1 MRFYW
6 IEYRVKQKELSLYW
20 KPVSQNMEDYF
31 TKHHPPHHH
40 EKIWATYLYME
51 NAILKLNHKIVQGW
65 ENDVLKINHL
75 VVQGCVDVVYM
86 YIRTYE
92 HSKLP
97 TVT

>member
-1 MRFYW
+1 
-6 IEYRVKQKELSLYW
+6 
-20 KPVSQNMEDYF
+20 
-31 TKHHPPHHH
+31 
-40 EKIWATYLYME
+40 ME